1 MRNNILKVIFI
12 VVLTLILGITY
23 ISSISENEV
32 YAEENTG
39 VTLVND
45 EETESKLN
53 SLYDY
58 INTMKSDVEL
68 MNDLDTVSYIQN
80 YIKTGEGNLSVS
92 KVLSAVVSLF
102 FKEVK
107 TVLSLAFSII
117 VIGIICSLFKNI
129 QSSFSSEGI
138 SQVAFFAC
146 YAILI
151 ILLTKTFLVS
161 LSLAKDVIIQVT
173 TFMDKVLPILVVM
186 LAAAGGLTQAA
197 TMDPIILGATILIPK
212 IYLNVII
219 PLILITF
226 VLQFANN
233 ISTEPKLS
241 NFCGLIKKST
251 VWLQGIIITIFVAI
265 LTIRGATS
273 STIDAVTLKTTKF
286 TIDNFI
292 PIVGKSLSD
301 AISSVAGYSLIIKN
315 AIGSIGLIIII
326 LIIVYPIIKIAL
338 SSLIFKLSAALLEP
352 ITDKRI
358 TNSIAAA
365 GVTLNFTPHLVPM
378 NRGILVTAYASLKKD
393 VTYEEVKAVYDKYY
407 ANEQFVRVLDKDVCP
422 QTKWVE
428 GSNYVDVNFK
438 IDPRTKRIIM
448 MGAMD
453 NLVKGAAGQAVQNM
467 NLMFGLPENEG
478 LCMPPMFP

>member
-1 MRNNILKVIFI
+1 MKNNILKIVLIF
-12 VVLTLILGITY
+12 VCAFVLSLSSFFITT
-23 ISSISENEV
+23 ENEV
-32 YAEENTG
+32 YAEDQTTT
-39 VTLVND
+39 TLIND

-53 SLYDY
+53 NLYDY

-68 MNDLDTVSYIQN
+68 MNELDPVSYIQS
-80 YIKTGEGNLSVS
+80 YIENGEGNLSVS
-92 KVLSAVVSLF
+92 TVISAVVSLF

-107 TVLSLAFSII
+107 TVLSLAFSIV
-117 VIGIICSLFKNI
+117 VIGIICSLFKNL

-138 SQVAFFAC
+138 SQIAFFAC

-151 ILLTKTFLVS
+151 ILLSKTFIIS
-161 LSLAKDVIIQVT
+161 LSLAKDVIVQIA
-173 TFMDKVLPILVVM
+173 TFMDKVLPL
-186 LAAAGGLTQAA
+186 LAALLIASGGLTQAA

-212 IYLNVII
+212 IYLNIII

-241 NFCGLIKKST
+241 NLCGLIKKST
-251 VWLQGIIITIFVAI
+251 VWIQGFIITVFIGV
-265 LTIRGATS
+265 LTIRGISS

-315 AIGSIGLIIII
+315 AIGSIGLIVII
-326 LIIVYPIIKIAL
+326 LIIIYPIIKIVL

-358 TNSIAAA
+358 TSSIAAA
-365 GVTLNFTPHLVPM
+365 GESL
-378 NRGILVTAYASLKKD
+378 ILIMSC
-393 VTYEEVKAVYDKYY
+393 
-407 ANEQFVRVLDKDVCP
+407 VLCV
-422 QTKWVE
+422 
-428 GSNYVDVNFK
+428 S
-438 IDPRTKRIIM
+438 
-448 MGAMD
+448 
-453 NLVKGAAGQAVQNM
+453 
-467 NLMFGLPENEG
+467 LMFFVLIAIMISTGKFVVG
-478 LCMPPMFP
+478 G